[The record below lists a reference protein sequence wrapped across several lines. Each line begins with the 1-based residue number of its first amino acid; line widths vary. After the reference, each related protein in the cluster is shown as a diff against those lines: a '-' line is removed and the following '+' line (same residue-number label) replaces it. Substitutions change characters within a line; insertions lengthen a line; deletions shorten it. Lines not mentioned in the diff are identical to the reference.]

1 MPQLSSRSVD
11 ASPATRLRKGV
22 LRLLFRLPEGVKRRI
37 AGPAVRIDGRELA
50 LDAQLL
56 IALNKRQ
63 GTVRLVV
70 GDSPDKTREAVRSH
84 QHILAGPHYG
94 TVIDRDIQID
104 TPDGEILATLHT
116 PAGYP
121 APSPL
126 LVFFHGGGWVI
137 GSRAEYAPLT
147 RFLAHHAGVRVLSVD
162 YRLAPEH
169 PFPAPFNDA
178 LAAFEHA
185 HAHAAELGVDPQ
197 RIAVGGDSAGGNL
210 AAAVSQAVMK
220 RQGPRPSHQFLFYP
234 ATDLTRRYPSRERLA
249 NGFMLTDDDIKWFE
263 NHYAPASADRSDP
276 RLSPL
281 LGEASPGIAAAHV
294 FVAGFDPLR
303 DEGEAYAT
311 ALEKAGATVTLDRMD
326 DLIHGYLNFYALGPR
341 FRAAALRAAEAIRT
355 HLSERN

>member
-1 MPQLSSRSVD
+1 MPQPSSRTGV

-22 LRLLFRLPEGVKRRI
+22 IHLAFRLPEGVKRRI
-37 AGPAVRIDGRELA
+37 AGPVVRIDGRELA

-56 IALNKRQ
+56 IALGKRL
-63 GTVRLVV
+63 GVDRMVV
-70 GDSPDKTREAVRSH
+70 GDSPGKTRDAVRTH
-84 QHILAGPHYG
+84 QYILAGPHDG
-94 TVIDRDIQID
+94 TVTDRDIRID

-116 PAGYP
+116 PAGCP
-121 APSPL
+121 DPSPL
-126 LVFFHGGGWVI
+126 LVFFHGGGWVF
-137 GSRAEYAPLT
+137 GSRAEDAPLT
-147 RFLAHHAGVRVLSVD
+147 RFLAHHAGVRVLAVD

-178 LAAFEHA
+178 LAAFDHA

-210 AAAVSQAVMK
+210 AAALSQAVTE

-234 ATDLTRRYPSRERLA
+234 STDLTRRHPSRERLA
-249 NGFMLTDDDIKWFE
+249 NGFLLTDDDIEWFQ
-263 NHYAPASADRSDP
+263 NQYAPASADRSDP

-281 LGEASPGIAAAHV
+281 LGEASPGIAPAYVA
-294 FVAGFDPLR
+294 VAGFDPLR

-341 FRAAALRAAEAIRT
+341 FRAAALRTAEAIRT
-355 HLSERN
+355 HLSKGH